1 MVLRLGDG
9 EAWKLGGSADL
20 RFGCLEPRRLGGLGG
35 LKLLKL
41 LSPLGW
47 YLVLLGCSCGLLG
60 ATWEVLG
67 APWELLGV
75 PGLEAS
81 EVLFTSGVVSGVLVV
96 LLGCSCGL
104 LGAPWEVLGAPCV
117 IMTLQTTTTTPT

>member
-1 MVLRLGDG
+1 MFVLCLFALLCVCVYLRAAPTAADPSLWSRSFVVLRLGDG

-47 YLVLLGCSCGLLG
+47 CLLLGCSCGLLG
-60 ATWEVLG
+60 AS
-67 APWELLGV
+67 WELLGV

-81 EVLFTSGVVSGVLVV
+81 EALVTSCGVSGALVV
-96 LLGCSCGL
+96 LLVLFGCS
-104 LGAPWEVLGAPCV
+104 
-117 IMTLQTTTTTPT
+117 